1 MQFDCTKGR
10 FAHLI
15 SSHRVSSVVV
25 SGLRPARRDLERRQG
40 WKGARTTGSRPR
52 DEERE
57 REGRKKTCSRALNK
71 FLKKTN

>member
-1 MQFDCTKGR
+1 MCNLIVLRVDS
-10 FAHLI
+10 LI

-25 SGLRPARRDLERRQG
+25 SGLRPARRDLERGQG

-52 DEERE
+52 HEERE
-57 REGRKKTCSRALNK
+57 RRKKTCSRALNK